1 MGKDSSLNGL
11 QVNHPGTEE
20 TKAITESI
28 PIPKTKNATT
38 KENTSTCFTIDLLVT
53 FLDTLVC
60 FTCFATSKQFYQI
73 TMPRPKVV
81 PFKGNCGLHIIGRL
95 GNCDVIR

>member
-38 KENTSTCFTIDLLVT
+38 KENNTSTCFTIDLLVT
-53 FLDTLVC
+53 FLDTLVSFYLLC
-60 FTCFATSKQFYQI
+60 NKQTI
-73 TMPRPKVV
+73 LLDNNAAP
-81 PFKGNCGLHIIGRL
+81 
-95 GNCDVIR
+95 

>member
-11 QVNHPGTEE
+11 QVNHPGTEADKKKDE

-60 FTCFATSKQFYQI
+60 FYLLCNKQTI
-73 TMPRPKVV
+73 LLDNNAAP
-81 PFKGNCGLHIIGRL
+81 
-95 GNCDVIR
+95 